1 VAVANRGTILLANLS
16 AISDKK
22 DAQVIQLGQT
32 TITMTTTNSTKTV
45 VKLTDPKEVV
55 DGSEVTIPSPDTS
68 GTELRF
74 IFDEENFNSSLNL
87 FAESVMKP
95 DHALRQCAH
104 NQKCYHELMYIR
116 EYILEHLNQLRR

>member
-1 VAVANRGTILLANLS
+1 
-16 AISDKK
+16 
-22 DAQVIQLGQT
+22 
-32 TITMTTTNSTKTV
+32 MTTTNSTKTV
-45 VKLTDPKEVV
+45 VKLTDLKEVV
-55 DGSEVTIPSPDTS
+55 DGSEVTIPSPDSS

-74 IFDEENFNSSLNL
+74 IFDKENFNSSLNL

>member
-16 AISDKK
+16 VISDKK

-45 VKLTDPKEVV
+45 VKLTDLKEVV
-55 DGSEVTIPSPDTS
+55 DGSEVTIPSPDSS

-74 IFDEENFNSSLNL
+74 IFDKENFNSSLNL